1 MSKLLSTE
9 AQRSNFAQL
18 SMRQRASYT
27 NAKITIRD
35 RKISKVILFQPVR
48 NLKNA
53 AQSLRTRGLRSISNA
68 DDRIYHCSIPPVVG
82 IFHPKVFHK
91 RGPPAKRCGRTQRK
105 FGTRFPKAF
114 HTCTRR
120 HSRNVAEKVRNFE
133 RIPELSLA
141 IGKANYER
149 SLPRDRS
156 GRKRDSSLDIVGT
169 AVR

>member
-1 MSKLLSTE
+1 M
-9 AQRSNFAQL
+9 
-18 SMRQRASYT
+18 
-27 NAKITIRD
+27 
-35 RKISKVILFQPVR
+35 ILFQPVR

-68 DDRIYHCSIPPVVG
+68 DDRIYPLFYPSVVVSF
-82 IFHPKVFHK
+82 IRKFFISAARLRNVAAVRH
-91 RGPPAKRCGRTQRK
+91 RK
-105 FGTRFPKAF
+105 FGIRFPKAF
-114 HTCTRR
+114 HACTRR

-169 AVR
+169 AQSDNADLRRLRTRVRRYPLFRLT